1 MTDEDKRELSKC
13 YVNLKEYFEALW
25 KEREKRLEDRFKA
38 NTATLEATANVLAQ
52 RLEVLNHAHQQSI
65 EDRTDFLRS
74 KEYKDFKIDLEKWQI
89 SVNNAI
95 TTFNTR
101 YDSRITAATWTSV
114 ISLLVAFLAI
124 LLRFWR

>member
-1 MTDEDKRELSKC
+1 MTDDDKRELITG
-13 YVNLKEYFEALW
+13 YVNLKEHLESLW
-25 KEREKRLEDRFKA
+25 REREKRLEDRFKA

-52 RLEVLNHAHQQSI
+52 RLEVLNHAHQQSL

-101 YDSRITAATWTSV
+101 YDSRITIATWFAA
-114 ISLLVAFLAI
+114 ISLLIAFLSL
-124 LLRFWR
+124 LLRFWK